1 MPAATTFRNLLRL
14 AELPH
19 GQSHSFLLK
28 PSGDETAAI
37 AGLLGV
43 TGLRKLRLKGW
54 IGQVGVHDWRLE
66 AELGAT
72 VTQDCVVT
80 LEPVVT
86 RIDEPV
92 LRRYVANPTGSPQAG
107 QAEMHEDD
115 SVEPLRAELDIGAIL
130 IEELAL
136 ALPIYPRVP
145 GTGPFEFRYAPGSA
159 GQRDET
165 TTNATKP
172 FAELANLVK
181 PVDESR

>member
-1 MPAATTFRNLLRL
+1 MPATTPFRYVMRL
-14 AELPH
+14 ADLPP
-19 GQSHSFLLK
+19 GQSHGFLVK
-28 PSGDETAAI
+28 PSGAERAAI

-43 TGLRKLRLKGW
+43 TRLRKLRLKGRV
-54 IGQVGVHDWRLE
+54 GQVEVDDWRLE

-72 VTQDCVVT
+72 VTQECVVT

-92 LRRYVANPTGSPQAG
+92 LRKYVLDPNGSPQVD
-107 QAEMHEDD
+107 QTEMHADD

-136 ALPIYPRVP
+136 ALPTYPRAA
-145 GTGPFEFRYAPGSA
+145 GNGPFEFRYAPDNA
-159 GQRDET
+159 DQRDET

-172 FAELANLVK
+172 FAELANLVN
-181 PVDESR
+181 PIDESR

>member
-1 MPAATTFRNLLRL
+1 MPAAAPFRYVLRL
-14 AELPH
+14 AELPP
-19 GQSHSFLLK
+19 GQSHSFLVK
-28 PSGDETAAI
+28 PSSAEKAAI

-43 TGLRKLRLKGW
+43 ARLRKLRLKGW
-54 IGQVGVHDWRLE
+54 IGQVEIDDWRLE

-72 VTQDCVVT
+72 VTQECVVT

-92 LRRYVANPTGSPQAG
+92 LRKYVADPTGSPQVD
-107 QAEMHEDD
+107 QTEMHEDD

-136 ALPIYPRVP
+136 ALPAYPRAA
-145 GTGPFEFRYAPGSA
+145 GTGPFEFRYAPGNA
-159 GQRDET
+159 GQRDEA

-181 PVDESR
+181 PVD